1 MKTRDKSIVLFRVF
15 MYFSLAI
22 FIVMAAAIFI
32 IAFVPQAEFLNKP
45 VLFIV
50 FAGVGLAGAVAFV
63 LLLNNTREKKEF
75 LEQLQVENQYVLGHP
90 SNFYNLDAFKT
101 RVDKLRKKGRYQR
114 LDQYVIAFTPTALD
128 VSSNAN
134 RNRVV
139 MEVCF
144 RLATFLDNLFKDKKE
159 VEFSARYNVFAFNRG
174 IFLLY
179 CFTNDE
185 NYIHSLLNRISNEC
199 FRMVNEDKV
208 RIWVQPFFGINK
220 ISKEATITSDVEDA
234 MIARSHSEKN
244 IESFT
249 YFLDS
254 FREGDSL
261 ESNEI
266 SEALEKDEFV
276 PFYQAKYS
284 LKEHRF
290 ISAEVLARWKSPKYG
305 LVGPSKFI
313 DKAEKSGVLN
323 AIDIRIFQLAVRDLG
338 ENIKRGRRVL
348 PISVNFSLYEFFSR
362 NFLELITKTLE
373 QYHVSPSLLEIEIT
387 ETTSQVNKFLSLS
400 VIRKLK
406 EMGIRVLMDDFGV
419 GYSQI
424 DNLQQIPFD
433 AIKIDKSFTN
443 KITEDA
449 KTRSIVKYL
458 IELAHTNDMEVIVE
472 GAETKEQIDIL
483 RRFKVDTVQGFYFTR
498 PLSLAGYNELIKEN
512 KFEKKGVKK

>member
-1 MKTRDKSIVLFRVF
+1 MNKENKNYLILLITAGSLFVIIVILLLILSATGFFNGRE
-15 MYFSLAI
+15 
-22 FIVMAAAIFI
+22 FIEAVLVSAAIILGAFFAISLFVFLNHQTVIKTLKIENEGILGKKSTFNNAYIFQKRAMSIAKYRGNQKQHI
-32 IAFVPQAEFLNKP
+32 IAFSFSNLVVSQNVNRNAEIFNLNSHIVDYLEGFYKVVNARSNDFIFGYTRGAFLI
-45 VLFIV
+45 F
-50 FAGVGLAGAVAFV
+50 
-63 LLLNNTREKKEF
+63 
-75 LEQLQVENQYVLGHP
+75 
-90 SNFYNLDAFKT
+90 AFKQNEQSIQ
-101 RVDKLRKKGRYQR
+101 K
-114 LDQYVIAFTPTALD
+114 IADLISEEIYNFA
-128 VSSNAN
+128 S
-134 RNRVV
+134 
-139 MEVCF
+139 
-144 RLATFLDNLFKDKKE
+144 KE
-159 VEFSARYNVFAFNRG
+159 CRHV
-174 IFLLY
+174 
-179 CFTNDE
+179 
-185 NYIHSLLNRISNEC
+185 
-199 FRMVNEDKV
+199 
-208 RIWVQPFFGINK
+208 WVQPFFGINK

-406 EMGIRVLMDDFGV
+406 EMGIRVLMDDFWV

-433 AIKIDKSFTN
+433 ASKIDKSFTN